1 MYHFSYADSVNGKSK
16 SDVST
21 VDSDGKQEKDSVVVQ
36 FFDIN
41 GNEIGEV

>member
-1 MYHFSYADSVNGKSK
+1 M
-16 SDVST
+16 ST